1 MNKNGET
8 SAALTI
14 LLGILIALSALGT
27 DMYVPALPD
36 VARSYAAPVSA
47 AQLTITTYFLGL
59 ALGQLVWGPLSDR
72 YGRRPVLLAALAL
85 MLVVTA
91 ASPFM
96 PSVGTLAAAR
106 FVQGLGMSGG
116 VVVARSIVRDLHT
129 QEKAARLFARMMIVF
144 SVVPIA
150 APLTGALLT
159 STAGW
164 RAIFWTYALVAAG
177 LLAAVAA
184 GLRETAPAQRSSI
197 HPAAIA
203 AGFAGMLT
211 ERRFLAPL
219 LVVLACQLAILAW
232 VASSSFTLA
241 GMGVSIDAYGA
252 MFAGVMLGQIAGA
265 WVASRLVMRL
275 GMRGLVRSGSSLMLA
290 GGAAAAAF
298 AWAGTAHWAAIV
310 APFALMLFGAALVLP
325 NATALALSPFPHA
338 AGSAPSLIGAIGFTA
353 GALLSTLVGSLF
365 DGTPRPM
372 ASAAALAGAGVF
384 GFERLLRHGSR

>member
-1 MNKNGET
+1 
-8 SAALTI
+8 
-14 LLGILIALSALGT
+14 
-27 DMYVPALPD
+27 
-36 VARSYAAPVSA
+36 
-47 AQLTITTYFLGL
+47 
-59 ALGQLVWGPLSDR
+59 
-72 YGRRPVLLAALAL
+72 
-85 MLVVTA
+85 
-91 ASPFM
+91 
-96 PSVGTLAAAR
+96 
-106 FVQGLGMSGG
+106 
-116 VVVARSIVRDLHT
+116 
-129 QEKAARLFARMMIVF
+129 MIVF

-159 STAGW
+159 SAAGW

-177 LLAAVAA
+177 LLAAVVA
-184 GLRETAPAQRSSI
+184 GLRETAPAQRNSMRPS
-197 HPAAIA
+197 AIA

-211 ERRFLAPL
+211 EPRFLAPL

-275 GMRGLVRSGSSLMLA
+275 GMRGLVRAGSSLMLT

-298 AWAGTAHWAAIV
+298 AWAGSAHWAGIV
-310 APFALMLFGAALVLP
+310 APFALLLFGAALVLP

-338 AGSAPSLIGAIGFTA
+338 AGSASSLIGAIGFTA
-353 GALLSTLVGSLF
+353 GALLSMLLGTLF

-372 ASAAALAGAGVF
+372 ASAAALAAAGVF
-384 GFERLLRHGSR
+384 GFERWVRHGPR

>member
-1 MNKNGET
+1 
-8 SAALTI
+8 
-14 LLGILIALSALGT
+14 
-27 DMYVPALPD
+27 MYVPALPD
-36 VARSYAAPVSA
+36 VAASYAAPVSA

-96 PSVGTLAAAR
+96 PSVGALAGAR

-129 QEKAARLFARMMIVF
+129 QEQAARLFARMMIVF

-150 APLTGALLT
+150 APVTGALLT
-159 STAGW
+159 SVAGW
-164 RAIFWTYALVAAG
+164 RAIFWTYALVAAT
-177 LLAAVAA
+177 LLAAVMA
-184 GLRETAPAQRSSI
+184 GLRETAPAQRRSI
-197 HPAAIA
+197 RPAALA
-203 AGFAGMLT
+203 SGFAGMLA
-211 ERRFLAPL
+211 ERRFVAPL

-241 GMGVSIDAYGA
+241 GMGVSIDAYGW

-265 WVASRLVMRL
+265 WVASLFVMRL
-275 GMRGLVRSGSSLMLA
+275 GMRGLVRGGSWLMLA
-290 GGAAAAAF
+290 GGASAAAF
-298 AWAGTAHWAAIV
+298 AWAGSAHWAAIV

-325 NATALALSPFPHA
+325 NATALALSPFPQA
-338 AGSAPSLIGAIGFTA
+338 AGSASSLIGAIGFTA
-353 GALLSTLVGSLF
+353 GALLSILLGTLF

-372 ASAAALAGAGVF
+372 ASAAALAGVGVF
-384 GFERLLRHGSR
+384 GFERLLRHGPR